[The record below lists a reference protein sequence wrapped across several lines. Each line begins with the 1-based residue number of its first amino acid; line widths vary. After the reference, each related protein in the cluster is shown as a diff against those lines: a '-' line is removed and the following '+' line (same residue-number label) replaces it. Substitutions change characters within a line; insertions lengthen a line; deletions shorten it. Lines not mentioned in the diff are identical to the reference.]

1 MDQEC
6 AAAIWP
12 LTLKIKQS
20 RGLEQ
25 NDQPIEHTFWR
36 LKILI
41 AVTNSS
47 TGNISVTTPWCGLLH
62 WDVALHLVVGLFL
75 SWFNYLHKPVAQVDF
90 PLTRG
95 SISWSWGYPQPSG
108 RHPAQY
114 LTFDPLQNSRSR
126 LVLRSGN
133 KNRGIKRLKFD
144 YGRKREETSDFRVLE
159 AVSGGSK
166 YPCSGRREAYT
177 KLWYFLKRAALIWVS
192 GWWISTHV
200 YFLSVD
206 SQTSS
211 SIGIELCCWQECLGH
226 SVLALVC
233 NNGEPQSTVQLL
245 PFVTWFKNE
254 SWSKPFVT

>member
-75 SWFNYLHKPVAQVDF
+75 SWFNYLHKPVAQVYF

-95 SISWSWGYPQPSG
+95 SISWSCGYPQPSG

-126 LVLRSGN
+126 FVLRSGN
-133 KNRGIKRLKFD
+133 KNRGIKVKVRLWPKT
-144 YGRKREETSDFRVLE
+144 RRDFQFSSAWSCFRWKQVPLQ
-159 AVSGGSK
+159 
-166 YPCSGRREAYT
+166 
-177 KLWYFLKRAALIWVS
+177 RAERSL
-192 GWWISTHV
+192 
-200 YFLSVD
+200 YK
-206 SQTSS
+206 
-211 SIGIELCCWQECLGH
+211 
-226 SVLALVC
+226 ALVL
-233 NNGEPQSTVQLL
+233 S
-245 PFVTWFKNE
+245 
-254 SWSKPFVT
+254 